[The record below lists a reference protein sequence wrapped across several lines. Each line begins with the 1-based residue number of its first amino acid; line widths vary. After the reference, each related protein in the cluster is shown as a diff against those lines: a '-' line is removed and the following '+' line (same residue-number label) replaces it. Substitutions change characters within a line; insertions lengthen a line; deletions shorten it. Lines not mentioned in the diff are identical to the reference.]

1 MLLGV
6 LVANLYLKTYSSD
19 HIRQKLNKKKKKK
32 IKIALKKTKKERRR
46 RGRSLPRSR
55 AQKSSEAGRRGGE
68 GVRREEQRDEGQCER
83 TDEFVSVCL

>member
-1 MLLGV
+1 M
-6 LVANLYLKTYSSD
+6 
-19 HIRQKLNKKKKKK
+19 
-32 IKIALKKTKKERRR
+32 KKTKKERRR